1 MSRFR
6 TTNVQSLVS
15 LQEELNRFFN
25 DLEQYSP
32 AETSSWPAGFFW
44 QPVLDAME
52 EEGQYRLLVELPGV
66 SLSDMELR
74 MEGHS
79 LILSGEKKLPCEI
92 SRESFQR
99 TEGTYGPFRRLI
111 HLPAHVDADSI
122 EARITDGVLHITI
135 RKLP

>member
-25 DLEQYSP
+25 DLEQFSP
-32 AETSSWPAGFFW
+32 AEASTWPAGFFW
-44 QPVLDAME
+44 QPVLDAVE
-52 EEGQYRLLVELPGV
+52 EERQYTLLVELSGV
-66 SLSDMELR
+66 SLSDMELH

-79 LILSGEKKLPCEI
+79 LILSGEKKVPCEI

-99 TEGTYGPFRRLI
+99 TEGTYGPFRRII

-122 EARITDGVLHITI
+122 DARITDGVLRITVQK
-135 RKLP
+135 RP